1 MIKKR
6 KILNVLS
13 KGAIAAIISASFSI
27 SAYASA
33 DGFLA
38 KSLLDG
44 KLYYYNYN
52 DLMKAYENN
61 AVGLE
66 SKLFNDYI
74 SKEVIAI
81 HDDKNGFVDYKV
93 IEEAA
98 ENAVVSEQE
107 FDLDN
112 FIKDASD
119 KVEISSQVISIHENE
134 EGEIFTNNY
143 EVKDNVVKNHKDVQP
158 QPLKEDKEEN
168 HSKEKKKEPIVNP
181 VVKNEEELPNKVE
194 TVERDNEAKKEEP
207 IAKNQ
212 IEKNVEIQ
220 SNLVQ
225 HYVRREWG
233 QAQTGHLAFK
243 FKGKEQNKLQN
254 PQTVKILDKTI
265 QLDAGDDSSKIKR
278 KILNAFEG
286 NEDWMFDTGYVVVEE
301 NGASVEYTC
310 KRVME
315 NVDKFAEDTSEIK
328 FIQVD
333 DYMGT
338 VGIPEEKEV
347 CEVTVNSTSNK
358 QETINVTLKDTKA
371 NITLATATINVN
383 PQDDTRKIAELLYN
397 ELKSKASR
405 LYDIKLEKESSKII
419 LKQRLA
425 MNAGTTVSIER

>member
-119 KVEISSQVISIHENE
+119 KVEISSEVISIHENE

-158 QPLKEDKEEN
+158 KPLKEDKEEN
-168 HSKEKKKEPIVNP
+168 HSKGKKKEPIVNP

-194 TVERDNEAKKEEP
+194 TVERDNEVKKDKP
-207 IAKNQ
+207 IAEKQ
-212 IEKNVEIQ
+212 TEKNVEIQ

-225 HYVRREWG
+225 HYVRRERA
-233 QAQTGHLAFK
+233 QAQIGDLAFK
-243 FKGKEQNKLQN
+243 FKGKGQNKLQN
-254 PQTVKILDKTI
+254 PQTIKILDKTI
-265 QLDAGDDSSKIKR
+265 QLDAGDDSSKIKT
-278 KILNAFEG
+278 KILKAFEG
-286 NEDWMFDTGYVVVEE
+286 NKDWIFGVGYVVIEE
-301 NGASVEYTC
+301 NGARVQYKC
-310 KRVME
+310 KKIME
-315 NVDKFAEDTSEIK
+315 NVDKLAEDTSEIK

-333 DYMGT
+333 EDMGT
-338 VGIPEEKEV
+338 LGVAEKKEV
-347 CEVTVNSTSNK
+347 CEVTVNSASNK
-358 QETINVTLKDTKA
+358 QETINFTLKDTRA
-371 NITLATATINVN
+371 NITLAKVTINVN

-405 LYDIKLEKESSKII
+405 LYDIKLEKEKSKII

-425 MNAGTTVSIER
+425 INARTTVSIER

>member
-119 KVEISSQVISIHENE
+119 KVEISSEVISIHENE

-158 QPLKEDKEEN
+158 KPLKEDKEEN
-168 HSKEKKKEPIVNP
+168 HSKEKNKEPIVNP

-194 TVERDNEAKKEEP
+194 TVERDNEVKKDKP
-207 IAKNQ
+207 IAEKQ
-212 IEKNVEIQ
+212 TEKNVEIQ

-225 HYVRREWG
+225 HYVRRERA
-233 QAQTGHLAFK
+233 QAQIGDLAFK
-243 FKGKEQNKLQN
+243 FKGKGQNKLQN
-254 PQTVKILDKTI
+254 PQTIKILDKTI
-265 QLDAGDDSSKIKR
+265 QLDAGDDSSKIKT
-278 KILNAFEG
+278 KILKAFEG
-286 NEDWMFDTGYVVVEE
+286 NKDWIFGVGYVVIEE
-301 NGASVEYTC
+301 NGARVQYKC
-310 KRVME
+310 KKIME
-315 NVDKFAEDTSEIK
+315 NVDKLAEDTSEIK

-333 DYMGT
+333 EDMGT
-338 VGIPEEKEV
+338 LGVAEKKEV
-347 CEVTVNSTSNK
+347 CEVTVNSASNK
-358 QETINVTLKDTKA
+358 QETINFTLKDTRA
-371 NITLATATINVN
+371 NITLAKVKINVN

-405 LYDIKLEKESSKII
+405 LYDIKLEKEKSKII

-425 MNAGTTVSIER
+425 INARTTVSIER